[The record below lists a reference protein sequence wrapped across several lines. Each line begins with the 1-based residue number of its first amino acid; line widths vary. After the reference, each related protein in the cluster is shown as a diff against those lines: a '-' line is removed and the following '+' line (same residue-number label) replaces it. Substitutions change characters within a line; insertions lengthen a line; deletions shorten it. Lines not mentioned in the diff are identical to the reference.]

1 MCKKYFKR
9 FLSLI
14 VSLILVLSSFAY
26 ADTVVIGV
34 APGAA
39 DGRTISANTN
49 TPYLQNQYT
58 GPGTLPNSAMTGLSP
73 IQGVSYASTN
83 GQNYIDMNG
92 LGYTGPTTQT
102 TGSPSTNAMVTSANA
117 GRVNAGVVANNALQG
132 NRVTESSTA
141 NKGPT
146 TAEAITSPSAN
157 GSRGV
162 TSSDTFG
169 PGYQNSNNQAATTTT
184 NNNNAPPANTAATN
198 AVLSDTIVYRP
209 NDYIQAIKPS
219 ISAPAAI
226 VLNATTRQ
234 IYYAKGGLD
243 KYEPASLANL
253 VTAAILI
260 ANRKLDDVL
269 KVSQAAV
276 SNLEYGATT
285 AGLKAGDTIT
295 VRDALGALFVG
306 SCCDVANVVAENL
319 AGSTGNFVN
328 VMNQTAK
335 SWGCVSTNFTN
346 PTGLNNRSQLTTT
359 YDMAVIMDKVTAS
372 PELKI
377 MLTQEKYVLPATAHR
392 KALTLS
398 TKNRILVKGDTN
410 YYDGISASRMGYT
423 SRALYTIASELDY
436 NGQRFLAIVFKANM
450 SQWTDTKKLLNFAK
464 VASLEASAN
473 NVQTYITTF
482 KSASSGTNS
491 GATTTATSNTPHVVE
506 AAATN
511 AAQLPTGSTT
521 STPTTQNG
529 DNAGAW
535 AKEASGWIFVKSN
548 GAKANNEWIRQ
559 NGKLYCIDSNG
570 YMITGWK
577 QMSNGNTYYFDE
589 TSGELKYNTWVNV
602 ATGSYYLQSDGS
614 LAKASSGQ
622 TKNITTAV
630 GTYTID
636 DTGKAIAKVS

>member
-1 MCKKYFKR
+1 M
-9 FLSLI
+9 
-14 VSLILVLSSFAY
+14 
-26 ADTVVIGV
+26 
-34 APGAA
+34 
-39 DGRTISANTN
+39 
-49 TPYLQNQYT
+49 
-58 GPGTLPNSAMTGLSP
+58 
-73 IQGVSYASTN
+73 
-83 GQNYIDMNG
+83 
-92 LGYTGPTTQT
+92 
-102 TGSPSTNAMVTSANA
+102 
-117 GRVNAGVVANNALQG
+117 
-132 NRVTESSTA
+132 
-141 NKGPT
+141 
-146 TAEAITSPSAN
+146 
-157 GSRGV
+157 
-162 TSSDTFG
+162 
-169 PGYQNSNNQAATTTT
+169 
-184 NNNNAPPANTAATN
+184 PANTSASN
-198 AVLSDTIVYRP
+198 AVLSDTIIYRP

-234 IYYAKGGLD
+234 IYYSKGGLD

-253 VTAAILI
+253 VTASILI

-269 KVSQAAV
+269 KVSQGAV

-319 AGSTGNFVN
+319 AGTTANFVN

-346 PTGLNNRSQLTTT
+346 PTGLNNKSQLTTT
-359 YDMAVIMDKVTAS
+359 YDMAVIMDKATAS

-377 MLTQEKYVLPATAHR
+377 MLAQEKYVLPATAHR
-392 KALTLS
+392 MALTLS
-398 TKNRILVKGDTN
+398 TKNRILVKGDAN

-436 NGQRFLAIVFKANM
+436 NGQRFIAIVFKANM
-450 SQWTDTKKLLNFAK
+450 TQWTDTKKLLNFAK

-482 KSASSGTNS
+482 KSASSGANS
-491 GATTTATSNTPHVVE
+491 GATTTASSNVPKVVD
-506 AAATN
+506 AGTAN
-511 AAQLPTGSTT
+511 AGQLPTGSTT

-589 TSGELKYNTWVNV
+589 TTGELKYNTWVNV

-614 LAKASSGQ
+614 LAKANSGQ

>member
-1 MCKKYFKR
+1 MCKKCYKK

-14 VSLILVLSSFAY
+14 VSLVIVLSNLVY

-34 APGAA
+34 APGAV
-39 DGRTISANTN
+39 DGRTMSANTN

-58 GPGTLPNSAMTGLSP
+58 GPGTLPNSSTTGLSP
-73 IQGVSYASTN
+73 IQGVSYTTTN

-102 TGSPSTNAMVTSANA
+102 AISPSSSAVELSANA
-117 GRVNAGVVANNALQG
+117 GRANAGIVDNGLLQNN
-132 NRVTESSTA
+132 NRISDSSTA
-141 NKGPT
+141 DKGPT
-146 TAEAITSPSAN
+146 TAQDISSPTAN
-157 GSRGV
+157 GIGL
-162 TSSDTFG
+162 TSTDTYG
-169 PGYQNSNNQAATTTT
+169 PGFQSSSNETQAVTAT
-184 NNNNAPPANTAATN
+184 NAPEANNSATN
-198 AVLSDTIVYRP
+198 AVMTDTIIYRP

-234 IYYAKGGLD
+234 IYYSKGGLD
-243 KYEPASLANL
+243 KFEPASLANL

-295 VRDALGALFVG
+295 VRDAIGALFVG

-319 AGSTGNFVN
+319 AGSTANFVN

-346 PTGLNNRSQLTTT
+346 PTGLNNKNQLTTT
-359 YDMAVIMDKVTAS
+359 YDMAVIMDKATAS

-377 MLTQEKYVLPATAHR
+377 MLSQERYVLPATAHR
-392 KALTLS
+392 KALTLT
-398 TKNRILVKGDTN
+398 TKNRILIKGDAN
-410 YYDGISASRMGYT
+410 YYDGVLASRMGYT

-436 NGQRFLAIVFKANM
+436 NGQRFIVVVLKSNM
-450 SQWTDTKKLLNFAK
+450 TQWTDTKKLLNFAK

-482 KSASSGTNS
+482 KSAASGTS
-491 GATTTATSNTPHVVE
+491 GGATTAAASSVPQVVE
-506 AAATN
+506 ASTTN
-511 AAQLPTGSTT
+511 TAQLPTSGATNNA
-521 STPTTQNG
+521 TTQNG
-529 DNAGAW
+529 DTAGAW
-535 AKEASGWIFVKSN
+535 AQDATGWLFVKSN
-548 GAKANNEWIRQ
+548 GARANNEWIRQ

-577 QMSNGNTYYFDE
+577 QMSNGNTYYFDSN
-589 TSGELKYNTWVNV
+589 SGELKYNTWVNLS
-602 ATGSYYLQSDGS
+602 TGSYYLQSDGS

>member
-1 MCKKYFKR
+1 MCKKYCKK

-14 VSLILVLSSFAY
+14 VSLTIILSSFVY

-39 DGRTISANTN
+39 DGRTMSANTN

-58 GPGTLPNSAMTGLSP
+58 GPGTLPNSSITGLSP

-102 TGSPSTNAMVTSANA
+102 TSSPSTNAMVTSANA
-117 GRVNAGVVANNALQG
+117 GRVNAGVVANNALQS
-132 NRVTESSTA
+132 NRVSDSSTA
-141 NKGPT
+141 DKGPT
-146 TAEAITSPSAN
+146 TAEAITSPTAS
-157 GSRGV
+157 GGGI
-162 TSSDTFG
+162 TSSATYG
-169 PGYQNSNNQAATTTT
+169 PGFQTSNETAAGTTD
-184 NNNNAPPANTAATN
+184 ATN
-198 AVLSDTIVYRP
+198 APEANTNADNAILSDTIVYRP

-234 IYYAKGGLD
+234 IYFCKGGLD
-243 KYEPASLANL
+243 TFEPASLANL
-253 VTAAILI
+253 VTASILI
-260 ANRKLDDVL
+260 ANKKLDDVL
-269 KVSQAAV
+269 KVSQTAV

-306 SCCDVANVVAENL
+306 SCCDVANIVAENL
-319 AGSTGNFVN
+319 AGSIANFVN

-346 PTGLNNRSQLTTT
+346 PTGLNNKNQITTT
-359 YDMAVIMDKVTAS
+359 YDMAIIIDKATAS

-377 MLTQEKYVLPATAHR
+377 MLMQERYVLPATAHR
-392 KALTLS
+392 KELTLS
-398 TKNRILVKGDTN
+398 TKNKLLIKGDAN

-436 NGQRFLAIVFKANM
+436 NGQRFIAVVLKANTT
-450 SQWTDTKKLLNFAK
+450 QWTDTKKLFNFAK

-473 NVQTYITTF
+473 NVQTYVTTF
-482 KSASSGTNS
+482 KSAAGGTNN
-491 GATTTATSNTPHVVE
+491 GATTTATTNTPHVVE
-506 AAATN
+506 SVATN
-511 AAQLPTGSTT
+511 ATQLPTGSTSST
-521 STPTTQNG
+521 STNQNG
-529 DNAGAW
+529 DTAGAW
-535 AKEASGWIFVKSN
+535 AKDATGWFFVKSN
-548 GAKANNEWIRQ
+548 GSKANNEWIRQ
-559 NGKLYCIDSNG
+559 SGKLYCIDSNG

-577 QMSNGNTYYFDE
+577 QMSNGNMYYFD
-589 TSGELKYNTWVNV
+589 TNSGELKYNTWVNLS
-602 ATGSYYLQSDGS
+602 TGSYYLQSDGS

-622 TKNITTAV
+622 TKNIETAV

>member
-1 MCKKYFKR
+1 MCKKYLKR

-14 VSLILVLSSFAY
+14 VSLIIVLSSLAY

-39 DGRTISANTN
+39 DGRTMSANTN

-58 GPGTLPNSAMTGLSP
+58 GPGTLPNSSITGLSP
-73 IQGVSYASTN
+73 IQGVSYANTN
-83 GQNYIDMNG
+83 GQNYIDANG
-92 LGYTGPTTQT
+92 MGYASPTTQT
-102 TGSPSTNAMVTSANA
+102 IGSPTTNAVTLSTNTGRANA
-117 GRVNAGVVANNALQG
+117 GIVANGALQG
-132 NRVTESSTA
+132 SRISDTSTA
-141 NKGPT
+141 DKGPT
-146 TAEAITSPSAN
+146 TAADIVSPTAN
-157 GSRGV
+157 GGGL
-162 TSSDTFG
+162 TSTDTYG
-169 PGYQNSNNQAATTTT
+169 PGFQNSNGAAATTNTT
-184 NNNNAPPANTAATN
+184 NAPEANQSTNNSI
-198 AVLSDTIVYRP
+198 LSDTIIYRP

-234 IYYAKGGLD
+234 IYYSKGGLTTFQ
-243 KYEPASLANL
+243 PASLANL
-253 VTAAILI
+253 VTASILV

-306 SCCDVANVVAENL
+306 SCCDVANIVAENL
-319 AGSTGNFVN
+319 AGSTSNFVN

-346 PTGLNNRSQLTTT
+346 PTGLNNNNQLTTT
-359 YDMAVIMDKVTAS
+359 YDLAVIMDKATAS

-377 MLTQEKYVLPATAHR
+377 MLSQEKYVLPATAHR
-392 KALTLS
+392 KALTLT
-398 TKNRILVKGDTN
+398 TKNKILIKGDSN
-410 YYDGISASRMGYT
+410 YYDGVLASRMGYT

-436 NGQRFLAIVFKANM
+436 NGQRFIAVVLKSNM
-450 SQWTDTKKLLNFAK
+450 TQWTDTKKLLNFAK

-491 GATTTATSNTPHVVE
+491 GATFAAASAAPQVVE
-506 AAATN
+506 STTTN
-511 AAQLPTGSTT
+511 ASQLPTGSTT
-521 STPTTQNG
+521 GTPTTQNG
-529 DNAGAW
+529 DTAGAW
-535 AKEASGWIFVKSN
+535 AKDATGWLFVKSN
-548 GAKANNEWIRQ
+548 GARANNEWIRQ
-559 NGKLYCIDSNG
+559 EGKLYCIDSNG

-577 QMSNGNTYYFDE
+577 QMSNGNVYYFD
-589 TSGELKYNTWVNV
+589 TTNGELKYNTWVNLS
-602 ATGSYYLQSDGS
+602 TGSYYLQSDGS

>member
-1 MCKKYFKR
+1 MCKKCYKK

-14 VSLILVLSSFAY
+14 VSLVIVLSNLVY

-34 APGAA
+34 APGAV
-39 DGRTISANTN
+39 DGRTMSANTN

-58 GPGTLPNSAMTGLSP
+58 GPGTLPNSSTTGLSP
-73 IQGVSYASTN
+73 IQGVSYTTTN

-102 TGSPSTNAMVTSANA
+102 AISPSSSAVELSANA
-117 GRVNAGVVANNALQG
+117 GRANAGIVDNGLLQNN
-132 NRVTESSTA
+132 NRISDSSTA
-141 NKGPT
+141 DKGPT
-146 TAEAITSPSAN
+146 TAQDISSPTAN
-157 GSRGV
+157 GIGL
-162 TSSDTFG
+162 TSTDTYG
-169 PGYQNSNNQAATTTT
+169 PGFQSSSNETQAVTAT
-184 NNNNAPPANTAATN
+184 NAPEANNSATN
-198 AVLSDTIVYRP
+198 AVMTDTIIYRP

-234 IYYAKGGLD
+234 IYYSKGGLD
-243 KYEPASLANL
+243 KFEPASLANL

-269 KVSQAAV
+269 KVSQTAV

-295 VRDALGALFVG
+295 VRDAIGALFVG

-319 AGSTGNFVN
+319 AGSTANFVN

-346 PTGLNNRSQLTTT
+346 PTGLNNKNQLTTT
-359 YDMAVIMDKVTAS
+359 YDMAVIMDKATAS

-377 MLTQEKYVLPATAHR
+377 MLSQERYVLPATAHR
-392 KALTLS
+392 KALTLT
-398 TKNRILVKGDTN
+398 TKNRILIKGDAN
-410 YYDGISASRMGYT
+410 HYDGVLASRMGYT

-436 NGQRFLAIVFKANM
+436 NGQRFIVVVLKSNM
-450 SQWTDTKKLLNFAK
+450 TQWTDTKKLLNFAK

-482 KSASSGTNS
+482 KSAASGTS
-491 GATTTATSNTPHVVE
+491 GGATTAAASSVPQVVE
-506 AAATN
+506 ASTTN
-511 AAQLPTGSTT
+511 TAQLPTSGATNNA
-521 STPTTQNG
+521 TTQNG
-529 DNAGAW
+529 DTAGAW
-535 AKEASGWIFVKSN
+535 AQDATGWLFVKSN
-548 GAKANNEWIRQ
+548 GARANNEWIRQ

-577 QMSNGNTYYFDE
+577 QMSNGNTYYFDSN
-589 TSGELKYNTWVNV
+589 SGELKYNTWVNLS
-602 ATGSYYLQSDGS
+602 TGSYYLQSDGS

>member
-1 MCKKYFKR
+1 MCKKCYKK

-14 VSLILVLSSFAY
+14 VSLVIVLSNLVY

-34 APGAA
+34 APGAV
-39 DGRTISANTN
+39 DGRTMSANTN

-58 GPGTLPNSAMTGLSP
+58 GPGTLPNSSTTGLSP
-73 IQGVSYASTN
+73 IQGVSYTTTN

-102 TGSPSTNAMVTSANA
+102 AISPSSSAVELSANA
-117 GRVNAGVVANNALQG
+117 GRANAGIVDNGLLQNN
-132 NRVTESSTA
+132 NRISDSSTA
-141 NKGPT
+141 DKGPT
-146 TAEAITSPSAN
+146 TAQDISSPTAN
-157 GSRGV
+157 GRGL
-162 TSSDTFG
+162 TSTDTYG
-169 PGYQNSNNQAATTTT
+169 PGFQSSSNETQAVTAT
-184 NNNNAPPANTAATN
+184 NAPEANNSATN
-198 AVLSDTIVYRP
+198 AVMTDTIIYRP

-234 IYYAKGGLD
+234 IYYSKGGLD
-243 KYEPASLANL
+243 KFEPASLANL

-295 VRDALGALFVG
+295 VRDAIGALFVG

-319 AGSTGNFVN
+319 AGSTANFVN

-346 PTGLNNRSQLTTT
+346 PTGLNNKNQLTTT
-359 YDMAVIMDKVTAS
+359 YDMAVIMDKATAS

-377 MLTQEKYVLPATAHR
+377 MLSQERYVLPATAHR
-392 KALTLS
+392 KALTLT
-398 TKNRILVKGDTN
+398 TKNRILIKGDAN
-410 YYDGISASRMGYT
+410 YYDGVLASRMGYT

-436 NGQRFLAIVFKANM
+436 NGQRFIVVVLKSNM
-450 SQWTDTKKLLNFAK
+450 TQWTDTKKLLNFAK

-482 KSASSGTNS
+482 KSAASGTS
-491 GATTTATSNTPHVVE
+491 GGATTAAASSVPQVVE
-506 AAATN
+506 ASTTN
-511 AAQLPTGSTT
+511 TAQLPTSGATNNA
-521 STPTTQNG
+521 TTQNG
-529 DNAGAW
+529 DTAGAW
-535 AKEASGWIFVKSN
+535 AQDATGWLFVKSN
-548 GAKANNEWIRQ
+548 GARANNEWIRQ

-577 QMSNGNTYYFDE
+577 QMSNGNTYYFDSN
-589 TSGELKYNTWVNV
+589 SGELKYNTWVNLS
-602 ATGSYYLQSDGS
+602 TGSYYLQSDGS

>member
-1 MCKKYFKR
+1 MCKKYLKR

-14 VSLILVLSSFAY
+14 VSLIIVLSSFAY

-39 DGRTISANTN
+39 DGRTMSANTN

-58 GPGTLPNSAMTGLSP
+58 GPGTLPNSSITGLSP
-73 IQGVSYASTN
+73 IQGVSYANTN
-83 GQNYIDMNG
+83 GQNYIDANG
-92 LGYTGPTTQT
+92 MGYASPTTQT
-102 TGSPSTNAMVTSANA
+102 IGSPTTNAVTLSTNTGRANA
-117 GRVNAGVVANNALQG
+117 GIVANGALQG
-132 NRVTESSTA
+132 SRISDTSTA
-141 NKGPT
+141 DKGPT
-146 TAEAITSPSAN
+146 TAADIVSPTAN
-157 GSRGV
+157 GGGL
-162 TSSDTFG
+162 TSTDIYG
-169 PGYQNSNNQAATTTT
+169 PGFQNSNGAAATTNTT
-184 NNNNAPPANTAATN
+184 NAPEANQSTNNSI
-198 AVLSDTIVYRP
+198 LSDTIIYRP

-234 IYYAKGGLD
+234 IYYSKGGLTTFQ
-243 KYEPASLANL
+243 PASLANL
-253 VTAAILI
+253 VTASILV

-319 AGSTGNFVN
+319 AGSTSNFVN

-346 PTGLNNRSQLTTT
+346 PTGLNNNNQLTTT
-359 YDMAVIMDKVTAS
+359 YDLAVIMDKATAS

-377 MLTQEKYVLPATAHR
+377 MLSQEKYVLPATAHR
-392 KALTLS
+392 KALTLT
-398 TKNRILVKGDTN
+398 TKNKILIKGDSN
-410 YYDGISASRMGYT
+410 YYDGVLASRMGYT

-436 NGQRFLAIVFKANM
+436 NGQRFIAVVLKSNM
-450 SQWTDTKKLLNFAK
+450 TQWTDTKKLLNFAK

-491 GATTTATSNTPHVVE
+491 GATSTASSAAPQVVE
-506 AAATN
+506 STTTN
-511 AAQLPTGSTT
+511 ASQLPTGSTT
-521 STPTTQNG
+521 GTPTTQNG
-529 DNAGAW
+529 DTAGAW
-535 AKEASGWIFVKSN
+535 AKDATGWLFVKSN
-548 GAKANNEWIRQ
+548 GARANNEWIRQ
-559 NGKLYCIDSNG
+559 EGKLYCIDSNG

-577 QMSNGNTYYFDE
+577 QMSNGNVYYFD
-589 TSGELKYNTWVNV
+589 TTNGELKYNTWVNLS
-602 ATGSYYLQSDGS
+602 TGSYYLQSDGS

>member
-1 MCKKYFKR
+1 MCKKCLKR

-14 VSLILVLSSFAY
+14 VSLIIVLSSLAY

-39 DGRTISANTN
+39 DGRTMSANTN

-58 GPGTLPNSAMTGLSP
+58 GPGTLPNSSITGLSP
-73 IQGVSYASTN
+73 IQGVSYANTN
-83 GQNYIDMNG
+83 GQNYIDANG
-92 LGYTGPTTQT
+92 MGYASPTTQT
-102 TGSPSTNAMVTSANA
+102 IGSPTTNAVTLSTNTGRANA
-117 GRVNAGVVANNALQG
+117 GIVANGALQG
-132 NRVTESSTA
+132 SRISDTSTA
-141 NKGPT
+141 DKGPT
-146 TAEAITSPSAN
+146 TAADIVSPTAN
-157 GSRGV
+157 GGGL
-162 TSSDTFG
+162 TSTDTYG
-169 PGYQNSNNQAATTTT
+169 PGFQNSNGAAATTNTT
-184 NNNNAPPANTAATN
+184 NAPEANQSTNNSI
-198 AVLSDTIVYRP
+198 LSDTIIYRP

-234 IYYAKGGLD
+234 IYYSKGGLTTFQ
-243 KYEPASLANL
+243 PASLANL
-253 VTAAILI
+253 VTASILV

-269 KVSQAAV
+269 KVSQAAA

-319 AGSTGNFVN
+319 AGSTSNFVN

-346 PTGLNNRSQLTTT
+346 PTGLNNNNQLTTT
-359 YDMAVIMDKVTAS
+359 YDLAVIMDKATAS

-377 MLTQEKYVLPATAHR
+377 MLSQEKYVLPATAHR
-392 KALTLS
+392 KALTLT
-398 TKNRILVKGDTN
+398 TKNKILIKGDSN
-410 YYDGISASRMGYT
+410 YYDGVLASRMGYT

-436 NGQRFLAIVFKANM
+436 NGQRFIAVVLKSNM
-450 SQWTDTKKLLNFAK
+450 TQWTDTKKLLNFAK

-491 GATTTATSNTPHVVE
+491 GATSTAASAAPQVVE
-506 AAATN
+506 STTTN
-511 AAQLPTGSTT
+511 ASQLPTGSTT
-521 STPTTQNG
+521 GTPTTQNG
-529 DNAGAW
+529 DTAGAW
-535 AKEASGWIFVKSN
+535 AKDATGWLFVKSN
-548 GAKANNEWIRQ
+548 GARANNEWIRQ
-559 NGKLYCIDSNG
+559 EGKLYCIDSNG

-577 QMSNGNTYYFDE
+577 QMSNGNVYYFD
-589 TSGELKYNTWVNV
+589 TTNGELKYNTWVNLS
-602 ATGSYYLQSDGS
+602 TGSYYLQSDGS

>member
-1 MCKKYFKR
+1 MCKKYLKR

-14 VSLILVLSSFAY
+14 VSLIIVLSSLAY

-39 DGRTISANTN
+39 DGRTMSANTN

-58 GPGTLPNSAMTGLSP
+58 GPGTLPNSSITGLSP
-73 IQGVSYASTN
+73 IQGVSYANTN
-83 GQNYIDMNG
+83 GQNYIDANG
-92 LGYTGPTTQT
+92 MGYASPTTQT
-102 TGSPSTNAMVTSANA
+102 IGSPTTNAVTLSTNTGRANA
-117 GRVNAGVVANNALQG
+117 GIVANGALQG
-132 NRVTESSTA
+132 SRISDTSTA
-141 NKGPT
+141 DKGPT
-146 TAEAITSPSAN
+146 TAADIVSPTAN
-157 GSRGV
+157 GGGL
-162 TSSDTFG
+162 TSTDTYG
-169 PGYQNSNNQAATTTT
+169 PGFQNSNGAAATTNTT
-184 NNNNAPPANTAATN
+184 NAPEANQSTNNSI
-198 AVLSDTIVYRP
+198 LSDTIIYRP

-234 IYYAKGGLD
+234 IYYSKGGLTTFQ
-243 KYEPASLANL
+243 PASLANL
-253 VTAAILI
+253 VTASILV

-306 SCCDVANVVAENL
+306 SCCDVANIVAENL
-319 AGSTGNFVN
+319 AGSTSNFVN

-346 PTGLNNRSQLTTT
+346 PTGLNNNNQLTTT
-359 YDMAVIMDKVTAS
+359 YDLAVIMDKATAS

-377 MLTQEKYVLPATAHR
+377 MLSQEKYVLPATAHR
-392 KALTLS
+392 KALTLT
-398 TKNRILVKGDTN
+398 TKNKILIKGDSN
-410 YYDGISASRMGYT
+410 YYDGVLASRMGYT

-436 NGQRFLAIVFKANM
+436 NGQRFIAVVLKSNM
-450 SQWTDTKKLLNFAK
+450 TQWTDTKKLLNFAK

-491 GATTTATSNTPHVVE
+491 GATSAASSAAPQVVE
-506 AAATN
+506 STTTN
-511 AAQLPTGSTT
+511 ASQLPTGSTT
-521 STPTTQNG
+521 GTPTTQNG
-529 DNAGAW
+529 DTAGAW
-535 AKEASGWIFVKSN
+535 AKDATGWLFVKSN
-548 GAKANNEWIRQ
+548 GARANNEWIRQ
-559 NGKLYCIDSNG
+559 EGKLYCIDSNG

-577 QMSNGNTYYFDE
+577 QMSNGNVYYFD
-589 TSGELKYNTWVNV
+589 TTNGELKYNTWVNLS
-602 ATGSYYLQSDGS
+602 TGSYYLQSDGS

>member
-1 MCKKYFKR
+1 MCKKCYKK

-14 VSLILVLSSFAY
+14 VSLVIVLSNLVY

-34 APGAA
+34 APGAV
-39 DGRTISANTN
+39 DGRTMSANTN

-58 GPGTLPNSAMTGLSP
+58 GPGTLPNSSTTGLSP
-73 IQGVSYASTN
+73 IQGVSYTTTN

-102 TGSPSTNAMVTSANA
+102 AISPSSSAVELSANA
-117 GRVNAGVVANNALQG
+117 GRANAGIVDNGLLQNN
-132 NRVTESSTA
+132 NRISDSSTA
-141 NKGPT
+141 DKGPT
-146 TAEAITSPSAN
+146 TAQDISSPTAN
-157 GSRGV
+157 GRGL
-162 TSSDTFG
+162 TSTDTYG
-169 PGYQNSNNQAATTTT
+169 PGFQSSSNETQAVTAT
-184 NNNNAPPANTAATN
+184 NAPEANNSATN
-198 AVLSDTIVYRP
+198 AVMTDTIIYRP

-234 IYYAKGGLD
+234 IYYSKGGLD
-243 KYEPASLANL
+243 KFEPASLANL

-295 VRDALGALFVG
+295 VRDAIGALFVG

-319 AGSTGNFVN
+319 AGSTANFVN

-346 PTGLNNRSQLTTT
+346 PTGLNNKNQLTTT
-359 YDMAVIMDKVTAS
+359 YDMAVIMDKATAS

-377 MLTQEKYVLPATAHR
+377 MLSQERYVLPATAHR
-392 KALTLS
+392 KALTLT
-398 TKNRILVKGDTN
+398 TKNRILIKGDAN
-410 YYDGISASRMGYT
+410 HYDGVLASRMGYT

-436 NGQRFLAIVFKANM
+436 NGQRFIVVVLKSNM
-450 SQWTDTKKLLNFAK
+450 TQWTDTKKLLNFAK

-482 KSASSGTNS
+482 KSAASGTS
-491 GATTTATSNTPHVVE
+491 GGATTAAASSVPQVVE
-506 AAATN
+506 ASTTN
-511 AAQLPTGSTT
+511 TAQLPTSGATNNA
-521 STPTTQNG
+521 TTQNG
-529 DNAGAW
+529 DTAGAW
-535 AKEASGWIFVKSN
+535 AQDATGWLFVKSN
-548 GAKANNEWIRQ
+548 GARANNEWIRQ

-577 QMSNGNTYYFDE
+577 QMSNGNTYYFDSN
-589 TSGELKYNTWVNV
+589 SGELKYNTWVNLS
-602 ATGSYYLQSDGS
+602 TGSYYLQSDGS

>member
-1 MCKKYFKR
+1 MCKKYLNR

-14 VSLILVLSSFAY
+14 VSLVLVLSSFVY
-26 ADTVVIGV
+26 ADNVVIGV

-58 GPGTLPNSAMTGLSP
+58 GPGTLPNSSTTGLSP
-73 IQGVSYASTN
+73 IQGVSYATTN

-92 LGYTGPTTQT
+92 LGYTGPTTNQSSS
-102 TGSPSTNAMVTSANA
+102 SPSANAMTISANA
-117 GRVNAGVVANNALQG
+117 GRANAGVVANGALQS
-132 NRVTESSTA
+132 NRVSETSTA
-141 NKGPT
+141 DKGPT
-146 TAEAITSPSAN
+146 TAEAIMSPTAN
-157 GSRGV
+157 GSRL
-162 TSSDTFG
+162 TSSDAYG
-169 PGYQNSNNQAATTTT
+169 PSFQTSYSTTT
-184 NNNNAPPANTAATN
+184 ANTTDATN
-198 AVLSDTIVYRP
+198 APAALTNTSNAISTDTIVYSP

-234 IYYAKGGLD
+234 IYYSKGGLT

-269 KVSQAAV
+269 KVSQGAV

-306 SCCDVANVVAENL
+306 SCCDVANVIAENL
-319 AGSTGNFVN
+319 AGTTGNFVN
-328 VMNQTAK
+328 VMNQTVK
-335 SWGCVSTNFTN
+335 TWGCVSTNFTN
-346 PTGLNNRSQLTTT
+346 PTGLNNKSQLTTT
-359 YDMAVIMDKVTAS
+359 YDMAVIMDKATAS
-372 PELKI
+372 PELKV

-398 TKNRILVKGDTN
+398 TKNRMLIKGDTN

-436 NGQRFLAIVFKANM
+436 NGQRFIAVVFKANM
-450 SQWTDTKKLLNFAK
+450 TQWTDTKKLLNFAK
-464 VASLEASAN
+464 VASLEPSTK
-473 NVQTYITTF
+473 NVPTYITTF
-482 KSASSGTNS
+482 KSAASGASS
-491 GATTTATSNTPHVVE
+491 GATTSATVNTPHVVE
-506 AAATN
+506 STTTN
-511 AAQLPTGSTT
+511 ASQLPTGSTT
-521 STPTTQNG
+521 STQTTQNG
-529 DNAGAW
+529 DTAGAW
-535 AKEASGWIFVKSN
+535 AKEAAGWIFVKSN
-548 GAKANNEWIRQ
+548 GDKANNEWIRQ